1 MAHNKAILL
10 ILDGWGIGKH
20 DNTDAI
26 YKANTPFVDG
36 LMESA
41 PTSTLKTF
49 GENVGLPP
57 GQMGNSEVGHINIG
71 AGRVVYQMLMRINK
85 SFEDQTILEQPNFQ
99 QLLQEAKENGKN
111 IHLMGLVSNG
121 GVHSSD
127 EHLKALCG
135 ILQDNGLDGKTFIH
149 GFLDGRDCDP
159 KSGKGFVKE
168 VMADPRMG
176 KAKFAS
182 LIGRYYAMDRDKRW
196 ERVKLAYD
204 AMVHGVGKKTNNI
217 VEAIEQSYASD
228 VTDEFVQPIIQVDAA
243 NNPMATISENDIVLC
258 FNFRTDRGR
267 EISMALTQETFH
279 EQNMA
284 PINVSYYTM
293 TQYDKTFKDVNV
305 IFGNNDLKLTIGEHL
320 ENLGLKQLRAAETE
334 KYPHV
339 TFFFSGGRE
348 TPFKGEERILVN
360 SPKVAT
366 YDLQPEMSAPEL
378 KDKVKSAIDKN
389 DIDFFCVNFA
399 NPDMVGHTGVFSAIK
414 TACETVDSCV
424 KELVE
429 TALKNKYKMVIIAD
443 HGNADF
449 AVNPDGS
456 PNTAHSVNIVP
467 CIVLGEDNITM
478 NDGIL
483 ADVAPTI
490 LKLMNV
496 EQPTEM
502 TGNPLY

>member
-1 MAHNKAILL
+1 MTHNKAILL

-20 DNTDAI
+20 DDSDAI
-26 YKANTPFVDG
+26 YNAQTPFMDH
-36 LMESA
+36 LMETA
-41 PTSTLKTF
+41 PMATLKTF

-57 GQMGNSEVGHINIG
+57 GQMGNSEVGHLNIG
-71 AGRVVYQMLMRINK
+71 AGRIVYQMLMLINK
-85 SFEDQTILEQPNFQ
+85 SFEDKSILSQPNFKR
-99 QLLQEAKENGKN
+99 LLSNAKSSGKN

-135 ILQDNGLDGKTFIH
+135 ILKENDLDSRTYIH

-159 KSGKGFVKE
+159 KSGKGFVSD
-168 VMADPRMG
+168 VLNDDRLG
-176 KAKFAS
+176 KAQIAS
-182 LIGRYYAMDRDKRW
+182 VIGRYYAMDRDKRW

-204 AMVHGVGKKTNNI
+204 AMVHGHGQKTQDVLSSI
-217 VEAIEQSYASD
+217 DESYDSG
-228 VTDEFVQPIIQVDAA
+228 VTDEFMKPIIHSNASGQPV
-243 NNPMATISENDIVLC
+243 ATIQDGDIVLC

-284 PINVSYYTM
+284 PVNVDYYTM
-293 TQYDKTFKDVNV
+293 TEYDKTFQNVSV
-305 IFGNNDLKLTIGEHL
+305 IFDKSDLKQTLGEHL
-320 ENLGLKQLRAAETE
+320 SGLGLKQLRAAETE

-348 TPFKGEERILVN
+348 IPFEGEERILVN

-378 KDKVKSAIDKN
+378 KSKVKAAIEKN
-389 DIDFFCVNFA
+389 DVDFFCVNFA

-414 TACETVDSCV
+414 TACETVDGCV

-429 TALKNKYKMVIIAD
+429 TATKHNYKMVIIAD

-449 AVNPDGS
+449 AVNPDGT
-456 PNTAHSVNIVP
+456 PNTAHSVNLVP
-467 CIVLGEDNITM
+467 CIVLGEDSIEM
-478 NDGIL
+478 KDGIL

-490 LKLMNV
+490 LKLMGV
-496 EQPTEM
+496 SKPEEM
-502 TGNPLY
+502 TGSPLY

>member
-1 MAHNKAILL
+1 MTNKKAILL

-20 DNTDAI
+20 DNSDAI
-26 YKANTPFVDG
+26 YNAHTPFMDH
-36 LMESA
+36 LMATA
-41 PTSTLKTF
+41 PSSTLKTF
-49 GENVGLPP
+49 GKNVGLPP
-57 GQMGNSEVGHINIG
+57 GQMGNSEVGHLNIG
-71 AGRVVYQMLMRINK
+71 AGRIVYQILMLINK
-85 SFEDQTILEQPNFQ
+85 SFEDKSILNQPNFKR
-99 QLLQEAKENGKN
+99 LLNQAKSSHKN

-135 ILQDNGLDGKTFIH
+135 ILKDNGLDNRTYIH

-159 KSGKGFVKE
+159 KSGKGFVQDILN
-168 VMADPRMG
+168 DPRLG

-204 AMVHGVGKKTNNI
+204 ALVHGRGQSTQNIIEEIEKSYTNG
-217 VEAIEQSYASD
+217 
-228 VTDEFVQPIIQVDAA
+228 VTDEFLKPIIHTDNSSQPI
-243 NNPMATISENDIVLC
+243 ATIQEGDIVLC

-267 EISMALTQETFH
+267 EISLALTQETFH

-284 PINVSYYTM
+284 PISVDYYTM
-293 TQYDKTFKDVNV
+293 TEYDKTFQNVSV
-305 IFGNNDLKLTIGEHL
+305 IFDKSDLKQTLGEHL
-320 ENLGLKQLRAAETE
+320 SALGLKQLRAAETE

-348 TPFKGEERILVN
+348 IPFDGEERILVN

-378 KDKVKSAIDKN
+378 KSKVKTAIEQN

-414 TACETVDSCV
+414 TACETVDGCV

-429 TALKNKYKMVIIAD
+429 TANANNYKMVIIAD

-449 AVNPDGS
+449 AVNPDGT
-456 PNTAHSVNIVP
+456 PNTAHSVNLVP
-467 CIVLGEDNITM
+467 CIVLGEDNINM
-478 NDGIL
+478 HDGIL

-490 LKLMNV
+490 LKLMGV
-496 EQPTEM
+496 PQPEEM
-502 TGNPLY
+502 TGTTLY

>member
-1 MAHNKAILL
+1 MTHNKAILL

-20 DNTDAI
+20 DDSDAI
-26 YKANTPFVDG
+26 YQAHTPFMDH
-36 LMESA
+36 LMKAA
-41 PTSTLKTF
+41 PTATLKTF

-57 GQMGNSEVGHINIG
+57 GQMGNSEVGHLNIG
-71 AGRVVYQMLMRINK
+71 AGRIVYQMLMLINK
-85 SFEDQTILEQPNFQ
+85 SFEDKTILNQPQFKHLVEQ
-99 QLLQEAKENGKN
+99 AKQRDTN
-111 IHLMGLVSNG
+111 IHLIGLVSNG

-135 ILQDNGLDGKTFIH
+135 ILKDHNLDHRTFIH

-159 KSGKGFVKE
+159 KSGKGFVE
-168 VMADPRMG
+168 SVLNDPRLG
-176 KAKFAS
+176 KTRIAS

-204 AMVHGVGKKTNNI
+204 AMVHGNGLATDDVLS
-217 VEAIEQSYASD
+217 AIDQSYRD
-228 VTDEFVQPIIQVDAA
+228 GVTDEFMKPIIQTDASGK
-243 NNPMATISENDIVLC
+243 PMATIQNGDIVLC

-284 PINVSYYTM
+284 PLDLQYYTM
-293 TQYDKTFKDVNV
+293 TEYDKTFKDVRV
-305 IFGNNDLKLTIGEHL
+305 LFEKSDLKETLGEHL
-320 ENLGLKQLRAAETE
+320 SKLGLKQLRAAETE

-348 TPFKGEERILVN
+348 IPFEGEERILVN

-378 KDKVKSAIDKN
+378 KTKVKAAIERD

-414 TACETVDSCV
+414 QACETVDACV
-424 KELVE
+424 EELVN
-429 TALKNKYKMVIIAD
+429 TARKHDYKMVIIAD

-449 AVNPDGS
+449 AVNPDGT
-456 PNTAHSVNIVP
+456 PNTAHSVNLVP

-478 NDGIL
+478 KNGIL

-490 LKLMNV
+490 LKLMGV
-496 EQPTEM
+496 SQPEEM
-502 TGNPLY
+502 TGSPLY